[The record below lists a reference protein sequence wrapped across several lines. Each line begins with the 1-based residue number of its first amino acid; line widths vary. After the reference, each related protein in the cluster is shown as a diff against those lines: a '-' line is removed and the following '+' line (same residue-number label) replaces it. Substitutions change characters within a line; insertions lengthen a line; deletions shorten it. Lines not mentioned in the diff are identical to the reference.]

1 MPSGRDKM
9 FLLYDQPQL
18 SLAPILSYMSGDNA
32 MRFVMSQSQVTDVQ
46 GQAGDVHECGGQ
58 VRKQQRHGDCAEP
71 FEREQPS
78 LGVLTPFL
86 KGVGNLI
93 EMLTATV

>member
-1 MPSGRDKM
+1 
-9 FLLYDQPQL
+9 
-18 SLAPILSYMSGDNA
+18 
-32 MRFVMSQSQVTDVQ
+32 MSQSQDIDVQ
-46 GQAGDVHECGGQ
+46 GQTGDVHECGSQ
-58 VRKQQRHGDCAEP
+58 VRKQQRHGDYAEP

-78 LGVLTPFL
+78 LGMLTPFL